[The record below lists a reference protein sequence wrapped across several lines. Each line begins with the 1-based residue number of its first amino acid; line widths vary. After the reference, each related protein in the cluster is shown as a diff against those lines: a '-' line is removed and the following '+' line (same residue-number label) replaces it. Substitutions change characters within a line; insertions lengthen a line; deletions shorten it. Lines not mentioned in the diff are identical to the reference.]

1 MSHLQIANQTYE
13 EHFYDSMGYC
23 LLAIEAGIYFFIHA
37 LLPNTFTSAGSRT
50 IKKLYEK
57 IEYKLRNTV
66 ATSTILYTVNGDAI
80 DPTDLVDPV
89 DLVDEETQTNIEDS
103 QR

>member
-37 LLPNTFTSAGSRT
+37 LFPDTFTSSGSQT

-57 IEYKLRNTV
+57 IEYKLSNTV
-66 ATSTILYTVNGDAI
+66 GTTMYVITNNGDI
-80 DPTDLVDPV
+80 V
-89 DLVDEETQTNIEDS
+89 DLSEDEETRVVSEDS

>member
-1 MSHLQIANQTYE
+1 MSHLQLANQTYE

-37 LLPNTFTSAGSRT
+37 LFPNTFTSAGSQT
-50 IKKLYEK
+50 IKKLYEQ
-57 IEYKLRNTV
+57 IEFKMGNIV
-66 ATSTILYTVNGDAI
+66 GSSTTLYTTEFEAE
-80 DPTDLVDPV
+80 PSPV
-89 DLVDEETQTNIEDS
+89 IQEML